1 MMTLLL
7 SVALA
12 GAQTGLKINDLFE
25 GRIIPQERMIETRVR
40 GKTLAKYQLSYY
52 RSVRFTVGESEADRV
67 LKMVE
72 DDGKGHFASG
82 GNKSR
87 KTVFGKEHSIN
98 YKTQVRRQGDRNCFK
113 ACPYGARYV
122 DPKRRKADKCN
133 FCLQRIREGLMPAC
147 VETCVGGARIFGDL
161 NDPESE
167 VSKLVHGNKVRVLNP
182 KAGTKPQVFY
192 IGLTH
197 EVNKTPVR

>member
-1 MMTLLL
+1 MMMTALLA
-7 SVALA
+7 VTLA
-12 GAQTGLKINDLFE
+12 EAQTGLKINDLFE

-72 DDGKGHFASG
+72 DDGKGHFATG

-98 YKTQVRRQGDRNCFK
+98 YKTQVRRQGDRNCFLCYQ
-113 ACPYGARYV
+113 AWWRG
-122 DPKRRKADKCN
+122 N
-133 FCLQRIREGLMPAC
+133 TSEREVTVIYMEGSVKSL
-147 VETCVGGARIFGDL
+147 EQLEELL
-161 NDPESE
+161 NND
-167 VSKLVHGNKVRVLNP
+167 
-182 KAGTKPQVFY
+182 
-192 IGLTH
+192 
-197 EVNKTPVR
+197 

>member
-1 MMTLLL
+1 MMMTVLL

-12 GAQTGLKINDLFE
+12 EAQTGLKTNDLFE

-52 RSVRFTVGESEADRV
+52 RSVRFTVGEIEADRV

-98 YKTQVRRQGDRNCFK
+98 YKTQVRRQGDRNCFLCYQ
-113 ACPYGARYV
+113 AWWRG
-122 DPKRRKADKCN
+122 N
-133 FCLQRIREGLMPAC
+133 TSEREVTVIYMEGSVKSLGQL
-147 VETCVGGARIFGDL
+147 EELL
-161 NDPESE
+161 NKD
-167 VSKLVHGNKVRVLNP
+167 
-182 KAGTKPQVFY
+182 
-192 IGLTH
+192 
-197 EVNKTPVR
+197 